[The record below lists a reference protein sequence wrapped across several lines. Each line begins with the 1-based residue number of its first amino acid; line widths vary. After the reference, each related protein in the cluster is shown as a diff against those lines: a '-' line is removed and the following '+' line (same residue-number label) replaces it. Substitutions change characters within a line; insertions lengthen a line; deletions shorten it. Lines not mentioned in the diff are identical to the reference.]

1 MDTGKGKEEG
11 WGKRQ
16 AITIQRDTFF
26 NTYTLEVRFVYFL
39 RFYVWRFYN
48 FNLKQFLTVIIFCFP
63 TVITWLQDL
72 ITL

>member
-39 RFYVWRFYN
+39 RFYV
-48 FNLKQFLTVIIFCFP
+48 
-63 TVITWLQDL
+63 
-72 ITL
+72 